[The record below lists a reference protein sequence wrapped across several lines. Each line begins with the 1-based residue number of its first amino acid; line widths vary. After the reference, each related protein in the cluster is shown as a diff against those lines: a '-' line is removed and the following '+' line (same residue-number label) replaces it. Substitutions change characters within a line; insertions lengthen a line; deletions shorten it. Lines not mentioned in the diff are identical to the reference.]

1 MKFLVSSNL
10 ANQNLAGEHC
20 CIVSLRQCDNPATD
34 REPKKL
40 VLIGQISAILKLF
53 RCRTLRLP
61 LTKYHP
67 NHQQGPILEVILGRF
82 LVMKL

>member
-1 MKFLVSSNL
+1 M
-10 ANQNLAGEHC
+10 
-20 CIVSLRQCDNPATD
+20 
-34 REPKKL
+34 
-40 VLIGQISAILKLF
+40 LF